1 MDRPQNW
8 TTTEE
13 SVIFIAEVKAFLIT
27 RDQSTTQLECSH
39 VIVRR
44 HENDEHKIVM
54 YNYTER
60 RRSEVSIFII
70 LEIASE
76 IANLLKIIKISPCI

>member
-13 SVIFIAEVKAFLIT
+13 SVIFIAEVKAFSIT
-27 RDQSTTQLECSH
+27 GDQSTTQQECSH

-54 YNYTER
+54 CDYTER
-60 RRSEVSIFII
+60 HRSEVSISMIS
-70 LEIASE
+70 LEF
-76 IANLLKIIKISPCI
+76 KIFN